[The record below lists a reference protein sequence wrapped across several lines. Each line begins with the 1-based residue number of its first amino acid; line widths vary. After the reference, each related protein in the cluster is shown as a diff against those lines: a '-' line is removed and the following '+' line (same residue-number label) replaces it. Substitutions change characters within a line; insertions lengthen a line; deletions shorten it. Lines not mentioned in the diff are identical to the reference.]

1 MKGGNMMTTNREES
15 IRALAYQYWE
25 EEGRPEGRAEAHWL
39 RAIAEFKIPSLT
51 VIEGSVKPGKK
62 AKKR

>member
-1 MKGGNMMTTNREES
+1 MITINREDALQS
-15 IRALAYQYWE
+15 LAYKFWE

-39 RAIAEFKIPSLT
+39 RAVAEFKIPNLT
-51 VIEGSVKPGKK
+51 VIAGDAKPSKK